1 MCVCVCVCM
10 HAYICTYMYTH
21 RSATSFIL
29 SDTGEIQRLC
39 LAVLPEKT
47 SRHNHPMSVHTIT
60 NLLDACVPS
69 TGNVH
74 VVLAGVT
81 TSTPPAPLAAA
92 VARAFPLYSVKTN
105 KGKPKDEPGRNIHI
119 TFADASGQ
127 TVQDG
132 VHKFSKVSI
141 QCMYRVNLLAH

>member
-1 MCVCVCVCM
+1 
-10 HAYICTYMYTH
+10 MYTR

-29 SDTGEIQRLC
+29 GDTGETQRLC

-47 SRHNHPMSVHTIT
+47 SRHNHRMSVHTIT
-60 NLLDACVPS
+60 NLLDACLPS
-69 TGNVH
+69 KGNVH
-74 VVLAGVT
+74 VVLAGVS

-119 TFADASGQ
+119 TFADASGE
-127 TVQDG
+127 TVHDG
-132 VHKFSKVSI
+132 VHKFSQVRVYSI
-141 QCMYRVNLLAH
+141 KNLLYKAKVAL